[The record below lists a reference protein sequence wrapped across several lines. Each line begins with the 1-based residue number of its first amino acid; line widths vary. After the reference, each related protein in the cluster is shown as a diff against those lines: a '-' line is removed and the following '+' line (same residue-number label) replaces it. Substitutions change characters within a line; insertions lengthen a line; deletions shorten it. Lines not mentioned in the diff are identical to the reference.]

1 MFISP
6 NERKCCLLMGTTL
19 IFLASGKVIKKIP
32 VWIKYGERGK
42 VKGAEF
48 IYRLRERGPLIFRGG
63 IFCSLG
69 EGEVGSVFAIKW
81 YRGEVG
87 VCQ

>member
-1 MFISP
+1 MLFVNGNDFDISSVW
-6 NERKCCLLMGTTL
+6 E
-19 IFLASGKVIKKIP
+19 SSKKIP

-48 IYRLRERGPLIFRGG
+48 IYRLRGRGPLIFRGG
-63 IFCSLG
+63 IFLSLG

>member
-1 MFISP
+1 MLFVNGNDFDISSVW
-6 NERKCCLLMGTTL
+6 E
-19 IFLASGKVIKKIP
+19 SSKKIP

-48 IYRLRERGPLIFRGG
+48 IYRLRGRGPLIFRGG